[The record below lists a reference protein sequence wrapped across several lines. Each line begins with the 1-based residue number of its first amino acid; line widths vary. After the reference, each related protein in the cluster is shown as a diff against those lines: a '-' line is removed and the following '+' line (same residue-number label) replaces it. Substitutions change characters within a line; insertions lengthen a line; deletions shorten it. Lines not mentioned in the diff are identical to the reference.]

1 MNSNNF
7 ILFCLVSHLSFNKI
21 IIKVDLR
28 SNARIINTADKV
40 FLFFT
45 IEQQQK
51 NEKRVKNSESKRQ
64 NAFGLLT
71 RLELTTEFH
80 YQFWLLCLHAV

>member
-1 MNSNNF
+1 MNFTNF
-7 ILFCLVSHLSFNKI
+7 ILFSLVSHLLFNKI

-28 SNARIINTADKV
+28 SNARIINTADKDKV

-51 NEKRVKNSESKRQ
+51 NEKIVKTVNRKDKM
-64 NAFGLLT
+64 LLG
-71 RLELTTEFH
+71 
-80 YQFWLLCLHAV
+80 CLHG

>member
-1 MNSNNF
+1 MNFTNF
-7 ILFCLVSHLSFNKI
+7 
-21 IIKVDLR
+21 DLR

-51 NEKRVKNSESKRQ
+51 NEKIVKNSESKRQ